1 MQGHTCKHIFSGPVT
16 HLLSMLCVLM
26 KILSN
31 ASAKKKTKRLKGF
44 KFRSFIGRFQVT
56 VKGLSRFCS
65 ECLWNISRPKI
76 CIVVQPSQISLA
88 VSVDVK
94 HHVYLLCCC
103 ALIDKWLFFNTVV
116 AAVRLQACGTR
127 IYMLHYFYLDVR
139 VTHNVQRMV
148 QGRELPLALG
158 VLRRKSCLQ

>member
-1 MQGHTCKHIFSGPVT
+1 
-16 HLLSMLCVLM
+16 MLCVLM

-65 ECLWNISRPKI
+65 ECHWNISRPKI

-127 IYMLHYFYLDVR
+127 IYMLHCFYLDVR
-139 VTHNVQRMV
+139 VTHNAQRMV
-148 QGRELPLALG
+148 QGRKLPLALG